1 MKLHL
6 TPKRERLTPTRI
18 AAYTITESK
27 SQDFRWDTEVA
38 GFGVRLTKKSKQNPK
53 GTKAYVFQGRFNGAT
68 PRLTIGDIRTWTL
81 EDARIKARSFQTQI
95 DNGKDPREVKAQAIA
110 SDVAIKDARV
120 AAKEEKEL
128 QKVLT
133 LRSLC
138 TIYSDGLKAKGKQ
151 KSGTDSFS
159 AFKCHVFT
167 TKFADLPA
175 KDITSED
182 ISEILRAV
190 LESGF
195 KTTAR
200 VTRNYLSAAFN
211 QAMKVR
217 FDPTLP
223 VALKPFKI
231 ISNPVTVIP
240 RIRSPKGKRNLS
252 AKELKEYLLFLT
264 DSPVDALLKMHLFT
278 GTQRIAQLARIT
290 ENDYKPDIEA
300 IELLDPKGR
309 RDEPREHLVPL
320 APKGLALLK
329 SMPKGERHFFY
340 STARDAGERVSEISK
355 AMGGDSFDMRDLRRT
370 CETMLSSM
378 KIIKELRGQLL
389 SHGIHGVQDEIYD
402 KYKYLPEKLE
412 ILTKWESKLDAIL
425 TA

>member
-6 TPKRERLTPTRI
+6 TLKRERLTPARI
-18 AAYTITESK
+18 AAYMIAENK

-38 GFGVRLTKKSKQNPK
+38 GFGVRLTKRSKQNPK
-53 GTKAYVFQGRFNGAT
+53 GTKAYIFQGRFNGAT
-68 PRLTIGDIRTWTL
+68 LRLTIGDIRTWTL
-81 EDARIKARSFQTQI
+81 DNARIKARSFQTQI

-110 SDVAIKDARV
+110 SDKAIKQARI
-120 AAKEEKEL
+120 AAREEQEW

-133 LRSLC
+133 LRALC
-138 TIYSDGLKAKGKQ
+138 TIYSEGLKARGKK

-167 TKFADLPA
+167 SKFADFPA

-211 QAMKVR
+211 QAIRVR

-231 ISNPVTVIP
+231 TSNPVTVIP
-240 RIRSPKGKRNLS
+240 RIRSAKGKRNLS
-252 AKELKEYLLFLT
+252 AKELKEYFLSLT
-264 DSPVDALLKMHLFT
+264 DSPVDVLLKMHLLS
-278 GTQRIAQLARIT
+278 GTQRSAQLARIT
-290 ENDYKPDIEA
+290 EVDYKAEIGA

-309 RDEPREHLVPL
+309 REDPRVHLVPL
-320 APKGLALLK
+320 APKGLALLQ
-329 SMPKGERHFFY
+329 SMPKGEKHYFY
-340 STARDAGERVSEISK
+340 STARDAGKRVSEISK
-355 AMGGDSFDMRDLRRT
+355 LMGGDSFDMRDLRRT
-370 CETMLSSM
+370 CETMLAEMGVS
-378 KIIKELRGQLL
+378 KEMRGQLL
-389 SHGIHGVQDEIYD
+389 SHGIYGVQDEIYN

-412 ILTKWESKLDAIL
+412 ILTKWEAKLDAIL
-425 TA
+425 IA